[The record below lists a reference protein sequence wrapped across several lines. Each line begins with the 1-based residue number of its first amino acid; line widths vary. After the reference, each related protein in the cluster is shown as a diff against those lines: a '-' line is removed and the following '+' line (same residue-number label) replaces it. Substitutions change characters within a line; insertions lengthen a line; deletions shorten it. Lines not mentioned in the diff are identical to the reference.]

1 VANRRITELPAIQ
14 GASLAEQD
22 LLTLVRV
29 FEVDPTLKN
38 KRITLNEFSN
48 YLNTKY
54 LTLSGGVL
62 TGPLALD
69 SAAPATATSSGNTGQ
84 ITWDSGYVYV
94 CVAPNTWK
102 RAQLTSW

>member
-14 GASLAEQD
+14 GANLAEQD

-62 TGPLALD
+62 TGPLLLS
-69 SAAPATATSSGNTGQ
+69 SAAPATSTSSGNTGQ
-84 ITWDSGYVYV
+84 VTWDSGHLYV

-102 RAQLTSW
+102 RTQLTSW